1 MPTGTINVQLPP
13 LELKILFAILSCW
26 AYRQWGNNISVT
38 GNGYGVSME
47 YPITFANK
55 ALAVIPYDINGDW
68 TDSAIPYVHA
78 AWYPGEGSD
87 RDDRRWARVGFSEK
101 SSLFGAYRYIAI
113 GK

>member
-1 MPTGTINVQLPP
+1 
-13 LELKILFAILSCW
+13 
-26 AYRQWGNNISVT
+26 
-38 GNGYGVSME
+38 ME

-101 SSLFGAYRYIAI
+101 SSVFGAYRYIVI